1 MYNDLSKKGG
11 KRKEKNN
18 VSAAFTPTNY
28 YAGGGTGYVCGRGE
42 GYYEG
47 LVPKQTNEGGEDV
60 NHGNIWEESISDPEN
75 SKCKG
80 PEVDRSLIHLGT
92 KSRPAGSSWD

>member
-1 MYNDLSKKGG
+1 M
-11 KRKEKNN
+11 
-18 VSAAFTPTNY
+18 
-28 YAGGGTGYVCGRGE
+28 CGRGE

-80 PEVDRSLIHLGT
+80 PEVETCLV
-92 KSRPAGSSWD
+92 